1 MLKKIICA
9 LLSALVLTSVLASCS
24 GEATDTSAET
34 KADTASASDTATSAD
49 TQADEQIANV
59 KALQVLDSVIA
70 ALTDM
75 PSGKKYDS
83 ETSPLD
89 ALTFHS
95 LFMEDKDITFSE
107 DGSEIIFPPVMDKI
121 ADYAMFIANGK
132 NPVTIDVFV
141 VKNASDVDEV
151 KLMCQDHINQIKG
164 LMEGYDY
171 DGILAAITANNGQ
184 TVYVKGNYVIMLSVL
199 NPAAATAAVDS
210 VLVK

>member
-1 MLKKIICA
+1 MLKKIICV
-9 LLSALVLTSVLASCS
+9 LLSALMLTSALASCS
-24 GEATDTSAET
+24 GDGSSTSADT
-34 KADTASASDTATSAD
+34 NADTASASDAATSAD
-49 TQADEQIANV
+49 TDAVEQIANV
-59 KALQVLDSVIA
+59 KAIQVLDAVIA
-70 ALTDM
+70 SLTDM

-83 ETSPLD
+83 ETSKLD

-132 NPVTIDVFV
+132 NPITIDVFV

-184 TVYVKGNYVIMLSVL
+184 IVYTKGNYVIMLSVL
-199 NPAAATAAVDS
+199 EPAKATAAVDS
-210 VLVK
+210 ILVK